1 MTGGPLLFLQEVFM
15 GKKSIKEQIVEVL
28 NKYFEGNEEYDPNF
42 SAQDAID
49 EISEIVDY

>member
-1 MTGGPLLFLQEVFM
+1 M
-15 GKKSIKEQIVEVL
+15 GRKSIYNLIIEVL

-49 EISEIVDY
+49 EISAIVDY

>member
-1 MTGGPLLFLQEVFM
+1 MAR
-15 GKKSIKEQIVEVL
+15 KSIKDMIIEVL

-49 EISEIVDY
+49 EISAIVDY

>member
-1 MTGGPLLFLQEVFM
+1 MAR
-15 GKKSIKEQIVEVL
+15 KSIKDMIIEVL
-28 NKYFEGNEEYDPNF
+28 KKYFEGNEEYDPNF